1 MANVDSSISELSS
14 ASDRSNLEPLHIQ
27 HTPLRLGKVVSDEA
41 RLAVRVLAVAR
52 GAQVLAEII
61 HSDILAADNG
71 DRPLLDGN
79 SIDALTGLLSESM
92 GMLAHI
98 AEGRIDFFN
107 TSATQGA

>member
-1 MANVDSSISELSS
+1 MANHQSSTKEMST
-14 ASDRSNLEPLHIQ
+14 ASDRNNLEPLQIQ
-27 HTPLRLGKVVSDEA
+27 HTPLRLGKVVSGEA
-41 RLAVRVLAVAR
+41 RLAARVLAVAR
-52 GAQVLAEII
+52 GAQVVAEII

-79 SIDALTGLLSESM
+79 SIDALAGLLSESM

-107 TSATQGA
+107 TSTTQGA